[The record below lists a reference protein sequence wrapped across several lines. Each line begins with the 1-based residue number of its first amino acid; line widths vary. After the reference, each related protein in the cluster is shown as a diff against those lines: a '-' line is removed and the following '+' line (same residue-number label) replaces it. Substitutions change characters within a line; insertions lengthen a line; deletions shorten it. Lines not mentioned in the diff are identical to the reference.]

1 MAFPVSEDKIAAAEA
16 ALGRSLPT
24 VLRERLLA
32 DNGGE
37 AEDHNGDG
45 WFLHPVRDDS
55 DRKRLS
61 RTANDIVRE
70 TEAAREWDEFPAD
83 AVAIAGDGRGD
94 ALVLLPGSDEIYIWS
109 HEGEPLEPTTLIL

>member
-1 MAFPVSEDKIAAAEA
+1 M
-16 ALGRSLPT
+16 
-24 VLRERLLA
+24 
-32 DNGGE
+32 
-37 AEDHNGDG
+37 
-45 WFLHPVRDDS
+45 RDDS

-83 AVAIAGDGRGD
+83 VVAIAGDGSGD

-109 HEGEPLEPTTLIL
+109 HEGEPPPEPTTLIL